1 MESLHDKTA
10 NGTPLPD
17 PARVAAARARLSAD
31 GQSVRDWAAA
41 NGETEALVYKVLTGD
56 RPCVIGAS
64 RRIAEKLGIVG
75 DATIQSDP
83 PVAADFPSSTAS
95 TVEAGTPIDHC
106 DRGAGLQAETDA

>member
-1 MESLHDKTA
+1 MESCADKTISSA
-10 NGTPLPD
+10 PLPD
-17 PARVAAARARLSAD
+17 PARVKAARARLAAAKI
-31 GQSVRDWAAA
+31 SVRRWSRE
-41 NGETEALVYKVLTGD
+41 NGETSSLVHKVLSGK
-56 RPCVIGAS
+56 RPCILGAS

-75 DATIQSDP
+75 DASIQSDP